1 MVSKFDEIP
10 WNEIIKKEARGID
23 DADFGEIQSVD
34 PEYVL
39 TQKGMIDKEFFS
51 FPKNLAQ
58 GYDGD
63 RVWFKVTEEEARN
76 SYMQSQ
82 NVDILDQGDS
92 SSNNIETDTTY
103 NNSLSNT
110 KTEEEKII
118 PLMAEKLDIAKT
130 EVVDEVIITK
140 EPVKDTK
147 TEQIPVMH
155 EELTIEI
162 RPVTND
168 HQSSLQSSN
177 INNNNNNNNNNNTSN
192 EENEILKPVENKT
205 HIRIPLKREEVEV
218 SRTPYVKEE
227 IVVKKKPVSGTQTV
241 TEELVSEKI
250 VDPKI

>member
-34 PEYVL
+34 SEYVL
-39 TQKGMIDKEFFS
+39 TQKGIIDKEFFS
-51 FPKNLAQ
+51 LPKNLAQ

-63 RVWFKVTEEEARN
+63 IVWFKVTEEEARN

-82 NVDILDQGDS
+82 NVNLDQGGS
-92 SSNNIETDTTY
+92 SSNKIETDNTDDS
-103 NNSLSNT
+103 SLSST
-110 KTEEEKII
+110 KEEVI
-118 PLMAEKLDIAKT
+118 PLMAEKLDITKT
-130 EVVDEVIITK
+130 EVIDEVIITK

-162 RPVTND
+162 RPVTKD
-168 HQSSLQSSN
+168 QSLSSSSSN
-177 INNNNNNNNNNNTSN
+177 NSTSI
-192 EENEILKPVENKT
+192 EQENETLKPVENKT

-227 IVVKKKPVSGTQTV
+227 IVVKKKPVTETQTV
-241 TEELVSEKI
+241 MEEIVSERI
-250 VDPKI
+250 VDSPS

>member
-82 NVDILDQGDS
+82 NMDDYSRGT
-92 SSNNIETDTTY
+92 ETETTT
-103 NNSLSNT
+103 NGESLSNI
-110 KTEEEKII
+110 TE
-118 PLMAEKLDIAKT
+118 
-130 EVVDEVIITK
+130 
-140 EPVKDTK
+140 
-147 TEQIPVMH
+147 
-155 EELTIEI
+155 
-162 RPVTND
+162 
-168 HQSSLQSSN
+168 
-177 INNNNNNNNNNNTSN
+177 N
-192 EENEILKPVENKT
+192 EENEV
-205 HIRIPLKREEVEV
+205 IPLKSEELDVNKRVVVDEKVITKKPVKETKTIEVQLNREEIESIERRPPSIESEGEAENPIQSPEEIKIPLRREEEQV
-218 SRTPYVKEE
+218 TKKPYVKEE
-227 IVVKKKPVSGTQTV
+227 VVVKKKTV
-241 TEELVSEKI
+241 TDRKEITEEVTSDVLDDSNIDKEV
-250 VDPKI
+250 

>member
-23 DADFGEIQSVD
+23 NADFGEIKNVNSESV
-34 PEYVL
+34 L
-39 TQKGMIDKEFFS
+39 AQKGLIDKEFFS
-51 FPKNLAQ
+51 FPKNLVQ

-82 NVDILDQGDS
+82 NVNLDQGDS
-92 SSNNIETDTTY
+92 SSDNKIEKTETSDDED
-103 NNSLSNT
+103 NSLSNT
-110 KTEEEKII
+110 KEEEQEKII
-118 PLMAEKLDIAKT
+118 PLMAEKLDITKT
-130 EVVDEVIITK
+130 EVIDEVIITK

-155 EELTIEI
+155 EELIIEI

-168 HQSSLQSSN
+168 QSSSYNNSN
-177 INNNNNNNNNNNTSN
+177 NSM
-192 EENEILKPVENKT
+192 EQKKEILKPVENKT
-205 HIRIPLKREEVEV
+205 NIRIPLKREEVEV

-227 IVVKKKPVSGTQTV
+227 IVVKKKPV
-241 TEELVSEKI
+241 TETRTVSEEIITEK
-250 VDPKI
+250 VKDPPV